1 MSEAKLESQVVRLCR
16 KLGFLTY
23 KFSSPSQR
31 GVPDRI
37 IMGWGRVFFLELKK
51 AGCKPTAL
59 QKREL
64 KRINQVGIPADWVDN
79 FTDAELIIRRHFRD
93 AVRRVSSPFLRCE

>member
-1 MSEAKLESQVVRLCR
+1 MSESKLESRVVKLCR
-16 KLGFLTY
+16 KLGLLTY

-31 GVPDRI
+31 GVPDRV
-37 IMGWGRVFFLELKK
+37 IMGGGKVFFLELKK

-64 KRINQVGIPADWVDN
+64 KRITQAGIPSGWADN
-79 FTDAELIIRRHFRD
+79 FNEATFLILHYFQDA
-93 AVRRVSSPFLRCE
+93 